1 MNIKKSILKLA
12 FVSLLL
18 PTVFSAQT
26 STMTEAEKLEA
37 KKKAEA
43 EKASYAKPYDEAENA
58 EQKIAELVKKPKK
71 RIKTSCY
78 KQEGTGVFGV

>member
-26 STMTEAEKLEA
+26 STLTEAEKLEA

-43 EKASYAKPYDEAENA
+43 LKKKKAED
-58 EQKIAELVKKPKK
+58 KK
-71 RIKTSCY
+71 R
-78 KQEGTGVFGV
+78 KQELDKAAEEMMLEDELAEEGWH

>member
-58 EQKIAELVKKPKK
+58 EQKIAELVKKAKK
-71 RIKTSCY
+71 ENKNIMLQAGGNWCIW
-78 KQEGTGVFGV
+78 

>member
-37 KKKAEA
+37 KKKAEV

-58 EQKIAELVKKPKK
+58 EQKIAELVKKAKK
-71 RIKTSCY
+71 SPLLT
-78 KQEGTGVFGV
+78 EVFSLIDFRK

>member
-37 KKKAEA
+37 KKK
-43 EKASYAKPYDEAENA
+43 
-58 EQKIAELVKKPKK
+58 QKPKK
-71 RIKTSCY
+71 LLMQNLMTRQKMQN
-78 KQEGTGVFGV
+78 KKLQNW

>member
-43 EKASYAKPYDEAENA
+43 DKASYAKPYDEAENA
-58 EQKIAELVKKPKK
+58 EQKIAELVKKAKK
-71 RIKTSCY
+71 R
-78 KQEGTGVFGV
+78 E